1 MYFCIF
7 FFLMIRRPPRSTRT
21 DTLFPY
27 TTLFRSVRELQHQ
40 PGAEDADS
48 RGAFLDEERSGE
60 EHALAAPSGTRL
72 RFLDD
77 IGPHRRAEDERR
89 DAAAGVDD
97 DQPEQQRHQQ
107 RSAERRVGKEC
118 VGTRSYW
125 WSPYHYKKRTAN
137 THQELQPHTHIR

>member
-1 MYFCIF
+1 MEFLL

-27 TTLFRSVRELQHQ
+27 TTLFRS
-40 PGAEDADS
+40 
-48 RGAFLDEERSGE
+48 FLDEERSGE

-77 IGPHRRAEDERR
+77 IGHHRRAEDERR
-89 DAAAGVDD
+89 DAACGVDD

-107 RSAERRVGKEC
+107 GRADLGERARSAEH
-118 VGTRSYW
+118 TS
-125 WSPYHYKKRTAN
+125 
-137 THQELQPHTHIR
+137 ELQSLMRNSYAVLSLTHKNSRQDKQTT